1 MHIKLNNI
9 FQKIKTTP
17 ELQKIPDLT
26 SSLAEGYPNDQQDHD
41 KPVRQKKKKKYIIR
55 TNLKSI
61 MKGLVKMMQLTGR
74 LRKNFS
80 SALSASLTERFC
92 KISCL

>member
-41 KPVRQKKKKKYIIR
+41 KPVRQKKKKNI
-55 TNLKSI
+55 
-61 MKGLVKMMQLTGR
+61 
-74 LRKNFS
+74 
-80 SALSASLTERFC
+80 
-92 KISCL
+92 